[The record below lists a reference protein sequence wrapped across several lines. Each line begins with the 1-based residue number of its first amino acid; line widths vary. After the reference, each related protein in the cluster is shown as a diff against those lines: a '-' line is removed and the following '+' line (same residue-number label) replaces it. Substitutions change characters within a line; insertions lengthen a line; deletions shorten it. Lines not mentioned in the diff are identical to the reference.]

1 MTAEQQ
7 LGCECVINVSEH
19 ESLQLRRL
27 GDNIVQVSLD
37 DNLTGTLTRLAYYK
51 NGTWRAYNAPNFEK
65 LFSLFRLH
73 KHLRPKLLKYLS
85 ARPPQDFPEIATF
98 TRVFTCAQRRFIIS
112 IKSAHRSMSKQLSK

>member
-1 MTAEQQ
+1 MNAEQQ
-7 LGCECVINVSEH
+7 HTCDCVINVTEH

-73 KHLRPKLLKYLS
+73 RHLRPKLYKYLA
-85 ARPPQDFPEIATF
+85 ARPQDFPEIATF
-98 TRVFTCAQRRFIIS
+98 TKAFTCAQRRFVITV
-112 IKSAHRSMSKQLSK
+112 KSAHRSVSKQLSK